1 MKFLVLIH
9 VLSAIIGVGPTF
21 FAHVLYRKNQSVNE
35 LRQSMKLAAV
45 LEFFPKIGGTVA
57 VLSGLLLIW
66 LSDYG
71 AFTQL
76 WLIGSLILYVLIQIV
91 VIALAT
97 PPAKQ
102 LAKWLVD
109 PANRSIQEELP
120 EAPKKLLLR
129 VNGLFYV
136 ASGMGTL
143 LFILMILKP

>member
-21 FAHVLYRKNQSVNE
+21 FSHVLYRKSQTVNE
-35 LRQSMKLAAV
+35 LRQSVKLAGW
-45 LEFFPKIGGTVA
+45 LEFFPKIGGTIA

-66 LSDYG
+66 IGEYG
-71 AFTQL
+71 KITQL
-76 WLIGSLILYVLIQIV
+76 WLLGSIVLYVLIQIV
-91 VIALAT
+91 VIAFAT

-102 LAKWLVD
+102 LNKWLQD
-109 PANRSIQEELP
+109 PANRSIQETLP
-120 EAPKKLLLR
+120 EEPKKLLSK

-143 LFILMILKP
+143 LFIFMIVQS